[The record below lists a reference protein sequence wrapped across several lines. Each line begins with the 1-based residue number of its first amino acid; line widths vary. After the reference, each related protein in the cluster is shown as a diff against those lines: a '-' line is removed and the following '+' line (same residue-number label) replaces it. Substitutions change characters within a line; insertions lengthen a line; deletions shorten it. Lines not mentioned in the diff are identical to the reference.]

1 MERSRKEIERVE
13 FLCNKYSSDSVDVAK
28 LICDDHPSENLAFRI
43 FDTDMKASNL
53 SYGDL
58 KKQSELL
65 SKGLISKGIQS
76 GDRIATLMGK
86 SSEYIVTLMA
96 IWRIGAVHVPL
107 FTAFSTPA
115 IVLRLNGSNA
125 KIVICDETQQ
135 AMVKPS
141 EEFRLNQKIEVITTG
156 DILPLIKSC
165 SILITTRLT
174 TAILEA
180 PLYLL
185 IIALC
190 VYEIEQTASIS
201 IIIVLVISS
210 RHECI
215 PFIVAFKI
223 FNSSISFSKTN

>member
-28 LICDDHPSENLAFRI
+28 LICDDHPSENIAFRI
-43 FDTDMKASNL
+43 FDTDMKASDL
-53 SYGDL
+53 SYGTL

-65 SKGLISKGIQS
+65 SKGLISKGIKS

-135 AMVKPS
+135 AKVKPS
-141 EEFRLNQKIEVITTG
+141 EEFRLNQKIDANKYV
-156 DILPLIKSC
+156 
-165 SILITTRLT
+165 
-174 TAILEA
+174 
-180 PLYLL
+180 
-185 IIALC
+185 
-190 VYEIEQTASIS
+190 
-201 IIIVLVISS
+201 
-210 RHECI
+210 
-215 PFIVAFKI
+215 
-223 FNSSISFSKTN
+223 SF